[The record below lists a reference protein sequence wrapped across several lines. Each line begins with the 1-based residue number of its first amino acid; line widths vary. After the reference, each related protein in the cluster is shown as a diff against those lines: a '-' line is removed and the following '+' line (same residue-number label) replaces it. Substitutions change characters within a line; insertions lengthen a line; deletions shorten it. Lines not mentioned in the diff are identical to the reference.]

1 MHRELNEPQPR
12 RAYIEPVNGVEQYQ
26 RPEYWDRPAYP
37 PAGPDGQPQW
47 ADWQKGGPLP
57 QPVVINNV
65 DAGPRTNH
73 LLHLTL
79 TVLTLG
85 FWGPVWL
92 IIWLV
97 RGCR

>member
-1 MHRELNEPQPR
+1 
-12 RAYIEPVNGVEQYQ
+12 
-26 RPEYWDRPAYP
+26 
-37 PAGPDGQPQW
+37 
-47 ADWQKGGPLP
+47 
-57 QPVVINNV
+57 VINNV